1 MNQHITPVT
10 PDFSDTTFTATSEH
24 NLTTPV
30 LPSPVKYTPI
40 VPKTNNDSLTPN
52 ADYVWEV
59 NAEQRR
65 KWEDSWQDNAETAG
79 DEPDIVQT
87 EANVR
92 YAGLVSYVTSG
103 LSPESAELSK
113 KIFGK
118 TSTPYTGDSYSN
130 LIVGRALC
138 SMAGAKGNPVKFIR
152 EHGAQLNLSMP
163 TAGYDTDNQLY
174 TLIGSTFA
182 TKERDDLTKR
192 QQEAQAKAKEA
203 EQRRADVLPDALTA
217 MATGDFVTP
226 LQRQVLDEVGF
237 DALTVRRVRQLTQ
250 RTAPLATKDAPQTLQ
265 GDSILDGVHL
275 LGLEHNTSLKG
286 FSLFSTKDLYDAS
299 VIIGDDPIARAVY
312 LNLMRIAGRRH
323 RDSHH
328 SDSFF
333 GNLGDATSNLLLSAT
348 RGVSEPLIKSGTDIG
363 MSLAADLNEEDNI
376 NVKRYQA
383 LRADAEA
390 AFQQG
395 YQERSDELAQNLGSS
410 ILWQIS
416 DFPTTMAPAVSTTAS
431 FLSATTSL
439 AYFLGGNTD
448 RRYEA
453 RANSMREGDT
463 STNFIEHGLVPTL
476 KTGVEAASV
485 YATGKSADLLSKG
498 LGKTSLGKAVSAR
511 LAYSPKLS
519 YAARVTEGVTTEI
532 TEELVEAVGNE
543 AVELTGIV
551 KDRQKEEHWTNFQKT
566 FLSGEFWAGNV
577 GMNLLF
583 ASFGYKGSRSK
594 QPFKSLFDDLG
605 FTKKEQ
611 KALQDDLA
619 NAQQAGANSHQLGDI
634 VKEHILKKESANP
647 EEFKQKAINVMANA
661 QQQQLIQ
668 EAAANG
674 VRDAIIKQAG
684 ISDMVKDA
692 DGNIKL
698 KRLSRAEDGKFEMVE
713 ETYTEEQLNTWLASN
728 VESTLTQEI
737 IDTQRTVR
745 GEKVSRAVESS
756 KNTPFSRVIS
766 MLNAPAELIAKMK
779 DKSSFDEEAMQM
791 FAEFALEEINY
802 RISSGQSA
810 EEARNAE
817 FGTTGASL
825 GAVANLAS
833 NFAERVA
840 QARATGE
847 LEEDEIAQSN
857 AFILP
862 GRTPGDNIL
871 MIARGEASAKD
882 VAHDWLEVF
891 GRSRFYTNPSYWRAA
906 LDALDADLLNNG
918 IITKS
923 LFDKPQGSRSDLNY
937 IEAFSHLAEADWLAS
952 HDIYAV
958 SDNTHNILDE
968 VMDDLGAVQGGLET
982 AKILKNYLDS
992 DAAKAT
998 IGSAIDPLR
1007 EVLTKAGATLTDILT
1022 TAQESAPKDAADFVL
1037 RQRGYIQESTAQDL
1051 QTLGQEADSP
1061 APLNT
1066 TTENPQEDALPP
1078 EASDGTPVTVAD
1090 LAQMNGID
1098 PQTGSVPVPPNAT
1111 YSRVDPKESGK
1122 NLIGGIA
1129 HGQPDGSICG
1139 AAKLSD
1145 ISIHPSI
1152 GKVDPANVRTNPDEK
1167 EVILF
1172 RKKDGTL
1179 QAIGGL
1185 SFLNHSTSFGVEN
1198 VPVRVYSSGKNFTP
1212 QWAARFAMESKIR
1225 ANLATTADLLSYF
1238 TKNNI
1243 TRDQARSQNLIPKDY
1258 AGQELS
1264 ASRAAWLLL
1273 EYATKKDIASVISG
1287 KLTVK
1292 QALLNSAPKVA
1303 KQKEQEQSL
1312 NTPQPLDPYAS
1323 IFKDGKHS
1331 EASTTEPDVRTGQVP
1346 IASITHSPD
1355 VQQFKRTRGGREAK
1369 KDGVVNELPGDYKTH
1384 DPIHLWLRTDG
1395 SLVVISGRHRLAK
1408 AIQSGAK
1415 YIPATVYPETET
1427 RNAQWARIHDFEQNV
1442 MDNQASVADIALYVQ
1457 GLNPHGRK
1465 LTQEETEQFNRAN
1478 SNAEKGLYIGLHGS
1492 PDLVYAHSI
1501 NALSAD
1507 YALKIAKAF
1516 PDDFDAQQ
1524 QAIASLMD
1532 NNGITEALD
1541 SATIYRDLRNN
1552 QSQELNFG
1560 DSQKQEAFNRF
1571 FAQYAAN
1578 KVKELGRKK
1587 AKHNV
1592 AKTDKSIREHEK
1604 VGIHVTN
1611 PEENRKELQ
1620 RLSLEQDKWRNPGL
1634 YPELRQEAEE
1644 AFNNS
1649 EEAAQTYLNL
1659 DFSQQEQDLFS
1670 SSFSVI
1676 GKKAKTWD
1684 KYVDKAFKGRDDGL
1698 MRAEIDD
1705 SQARLKLF
1713 NDNDY
1718 GLIVDEIERFIKS
1731 NKKALQDYKEAL
1743 KEKEEFSWVSEYM
1756 RVRDLADV
1764 KQEQINKNLSDAEK
1778 VVEDLE
1784 DKLISD
1790 LDLTSYYKSLSY
1802 PEDKVFKFRI
1812 RKILREEE
1820 SPSELAALVTLL
1832 DYNDKTFK
1840 LSDVMIHHELFEA
1853 YPELKDINISF
1864 KKLNMDRLA
1873 ETDGK
1878 NITFNSQI
1886 PRTRED
1892 ILSTILHETQ
1902 HVIQRIEGF
1911 APGSNPISAHVYLKN
1926 YLEGFQVKHLQGKL
1940 ETISAFFAYLEQLD
1954 ELTPLVEEILT
1965 KAKKANAISK
1975 SETASEHEKHAYSF
1989 ELSRAQISFRK
2000 KSKFNDSLI
2009 TLAPDLNEKVFKI
2022 THLIGGGLVD
2032 TDENLPK
2039 LEQYVS
2045 YFREGIF
2052 KHFRKEISELT
2063 SLTEGLISDFLDL
2076 TFEKEKKLRILEKL
2090 KDLSPGEIY
2099 DRIAGEIESR
2109 NVQYRM
2115 NMTAEERAATPFNST
2130 LEYPGEAIAM
2140 PPLSS
2145 FSITPA
2151 RARRKYMPL
2160 AEAVKL
2166 EQYVALEEYARK
2178 LFRDAKRLTLA
2189 NPKNRLD
2196 DATEA
2201 AIHLRSLLNAVFAI
2215 LPKDAQPWK
2224 ALQFAKANID
2234 ALTWAVANPHLDLT
2248 PRIAPGLTPA
2258 EIDKYNESGWRDRR
2272 QWLTNKISKLIV
2284 SVADSAAR
2292 SIEAHACRVLL
2303 QTAEDAIKTLDPKQQ
2318 PSGKERRGTT
2328 SARVFEKAQAY
2339 FLMFDWSPDQRA
2351 EELAKESDI
2360 LNDPDASPEEHAE
2373 ASRRRN
2379 AILLFAGLNKESL
2392 PRVKAGVE
2400 TLLAYIQTGKEEWNK
2415 KLLEE
2420 RRATEA
2426 IQEALSVVEPTISHS
2441 QTTARE
2447 TRKQG
2452 TFKRFL
2458 TSFLNPVATLKI
2470 FASLPG
2476 KAGEAFTALR
2486 AKLAIAQDAKTY
2498 AINQAHRDAEN
2509 ALDDILG
2516 VTGKPAAMRDMAR
2529 ADFLTKAN
2537 EYQKT
2542 GIIKKGRIKITKFEL
2557 KPADVENLANIRNTQ
2572 GIEAFN
2578 AALDT
2583 YRKAYS
2589 KQDKRQDSIPY
2600 DEVWNDILSQMK
2612 SPDYRGGTIYVEHYG
2627 QRDTDHVEELELTR
2641 LQAANLWLLAQQP
2654 SYSNIYDQDGKLI
2667 ERGMLDI
2674 LGYTD
2679 EIIDQLEIYCGKELI
2694 DYAIWKREYLNTTG
2708 LFEAY
2713 EEYMGLPFPK
2723 EENYWPGAFD
2733 TPSANGGLD
2742 AFNTTYEGS
2751 GVYSMLILR
2760 KKHLNEPNLAIDLEA
2775 AWEHAISQ
2783 HFHYIHLSP
2792 LTRQIRAIMRDP
2804 DTKARM
2810 RKIAGRTPLD
2820 NLDVGL
2826 NALDGA
2832 PAMQLQA
2839 AIQANSLASRLWGS
2853 FAKALLNMATL
2864 TGIKQVSA
2872 LGHALVHKNINI
2884 INIVPKLITS
2894 LLSEI
2899 KGIKI
2904 GAITPSE
2911 IRKLDSFKIR
2921 KDRENLTSKASQ
2933 LKPGQTQG
2941 KLALIDVL
2949 GGRVL
2954 EYSDYWANSVAMAA
2968 VYNTEYARAK
2978 KLMLQASGNKTL
2990 TPEQETELR
2999 QHCENTVSIALKQT
3013 AQPLE
3018 REDKPAALQQQN
3030 WAQMQ
3035 NAFMMGEVLSKIAC
3049 ATSIYKSERAKAYGK
3064 SDIEKRKA
3072 FWRAIFKTYK
3082 YIGGMSMASQ
3092 GILAILAYTLG
3103 SAPEVGDDDFDEWF
3117 ISQLLAGALGFG
3129 YLTPIPVI
3137 GESVGGFGQYAF
3149 GQYGAFAT
3157 YENTGI
3163 GASLKDLR
3171 DLEKA
3176 FNTDKGAAERAYA
3189 GSNSLRWASALIN
3202 FSLGGTKYGNAVAE
3216 LFSAAN
3222 NINNATRPALQYA
3235 KNTEKKSNK
3244 TKKST
3249 LKKLQSAKKAATKS
3263 RYTKKVHKP
3272 TVDY

>member
-10 PDFSDTTFTATSEH
+10 PDFSDTT
-24 NLTTPV
+24 LTPV
-30 LPSPVKYTPI
+30 SPAPQYTPL

-65 KWEDSWQDNAETAG
+65 KWDASWQDNAETAG

-87 EANVR
+87 ESNVR
-92 YAGLVSYVTSG
+92 YTGLVSYVTSD
-103 LSPESAELSK
+103 LSPDSAELSK

-138 SMAGAKGNPVKFIR
+138 SMAGYKGNPVGFIR
-152 EHGAQLNLSMP
+152 ERGEAAIGLSMP
-163 TAGYDTDNQLY
+163 TAGYDTNNQLY

-182 TKERDDLTKR
+182 TKERDALTKR

-265 GDSILDGVHL
+265 GDSILDGVQL
-275 LGLEHNTSLKG
+275 LGLEHNDSLKG
-286 FSLFSTKDLYDAS
+286 FSLFSTKGLYDAS

-333 GNLGDATSNLLLSAT
+333 SNLGAATGNILFSTT

-363 MSLAADLNEEDNI
+363 MSIAADLNEEDNI

-383 LRADAEA
+383 LRSDAET

-431 FLSATTSL
+431 FLSAPTSL

-485 YATGKSADLLSKG
+485 YATGKSADLLIKG

-611 KALQDDLA
+611 KALQNDLTS
-619 NAQQAGANSHQLGDI
+619 AQQAGATPQQMGDI

-674 VRDAIIKQAG
+674 VRDAIIKQSG

-698 KRLSRAEDGKFEMVE
+698 KRLSHAEDGKFEMVE
-713 ETYTEEQLNTWLASN
+713 ETYTEEQLNSWLASN

-779 DKSSFDEEAMQM
+779 DKTSFDEEAMQM
-791 FAEFALEEINY
+791 FAEFALEEINS
-802 RISSGQSA
+802 RIASGQSS

-825 GAVANLAS
+825 GSVANLAS
-833 NFAERVA
+833 DFAKRVSL
-840 QARATGE
+840 ARKTGE
-847 LEEDEIAQSN
+847 LKEDEIAQSN

-882 VAHDWLEVF
+882 IAHDWLESF
-891 GRSRFYTNPSYWRAA
+891 GRSRFYTNPSYWRTA

-918 IITKS
+918 IIQKS
-923 LFDKPQGSRSDLNY
+923 LFDNTQGSRSDLEY

-968 VMDDLGAVQGGLET
+968 VMDDLGAVQGGIET
-982 AKILKNYLDS
+982 AKILKNYLSS
-992 DAAKAT
+992 DAAKAA

-1007 EVLTKAGATLTDILT
+1007 DVLTKAGATLTDILT

-1037 RQRGYIQESTAQDL
+1037 RQREYIQDSTSQDL
-1051 QTLGQEADSP
+1051 TSLGQEADSP

-1066 TTENPQEDALPP
+1066 ATETPQEDAIPP
-1078 EASDGTPVTVAD
+1078 EASDGTTVTVAD

-1098 PQTGSVPVPPNAT
+1098 PQTGSVPAPPNAT
-1111 YSRVDPKESGK
+1111 YSLVDPKESGK

-1139 AAKLSD
+1139 AAKLAD

-1185 SFLNHSTSFGVEN
+1185 SFLNHSTSCGVEN
-1198 VPVRVYSSGKNFTP
+1198 VPVRVYPSGKDFTS

-1264 ASRAAWLLL
+1264 ASRAAWILL
-1273 EYATKKDIASVISG
+1273 EYATKKDIESVISG

-1465 LTQEETEQFNRAN
+1465 LTQEETEQFNRDN

-1516 PDDFDAQQ
+1516 PDDFDTQQ

-1532 NNGITEALD
+1532 NNGIKEALD

-1552 QSQELNFG
+1552 QSQELSFG

-1620 RLSLEQDKWRNPGL
+1620 RLTLEQDKWRNPGL

-1649 EEAAQTYLNL
+1649 EEAAQSYLNL

-1676 GKKAKTWD
+1676 GKKAKTWK
-1684 KYVDKAFKGRDDGL
+1684 KYVSQAFLGRDDGL
-1698 MRAEIDD
+1698 MRAEISTRFAKVNIDTLD
-1705 SQARLKLF
+1705 SKAVKVFRKLLYAAYKEDRTQLSKEHASWLE
-1713 NDNDY
+1713 NY
-1718 GLIVDEIERFIKS
+1718 GAALEKS
-1731 NKKALQDYKEAL
+1731 KKAELNFLKNPTEATAQIAKEAA
-1743 KEKEEFSWVSEYM
+1743 KEKGKWQEKAYSAIVSFF
-1756 RVRDLADV
+1756 
-1764 KQEQINKNLSDAEK
+1764 NKNDVNIQSNLSQNLLDA
-1778 VVEDLE
+1778 LA
-1784 DKLISD
+1784 
-1790 LDLTSYYKSLSY
+1790 LDFINSA
-1802 PEDKVFKFRI
+1802 
-1812 RKILREEE
+1812 EEE
-1820 SPSELAALVTLL
+1820 SYEVYELLSKIGK
-1832 DYNDKTFK
+1832 NKTVRLEDV
-1840 LSDVMIHHELFEA
+1840 LSFPELYEA
-1853 YPELKDINISF
+1853 YPELKDVTV
-1864 KKLNMDRLA
+1864 KLEKLDSGMQGYVSGNS
-1873 ETDGK
+1873 
-1878 NITFNSQI
+1878 IT
-1886 PRTRED
+1886 
-1892 ILSTILHETQ
+1892 LSSSDNNRWKYKTILLHEIQ
-1902 HVIQRIEGF
+1902 HIIQEIEGF
-1911 APGSNPISAHVYLKN
+1911 AKGGNLYTARIDADLLYEQNPEKYGHIYSLSDY
-1926 YLEGFQVKHLQGKL
+1926 
-1940 ETISAFFAYLEQLD
+1940 QLY
-1954 ELTPLVEEILT
+1954 
-1965 KAKKANAISK
+1965 K
-1975 SETASEHEKHAYSF
+1975 
-1989 ELSRAQISFRK
+1989 
-2000 KSKFNDSLI
+2000 
-2009 TLAPDLNEKVFKI
+2009 
-2022 THLIGGGLVD
+2022 
-2032 TDENLPK
+2032 
-2039 LEQYVS
+2039 
-2045 YFREGIF
+2045 
-2052 KHFRKEISELT
+2052 
-2063 SLTEGLISDFLDL
+2063 
-2076 TFEKEKKLRILEKL
+2076 
-2090 KDLSPGEIY
+2090 
-2099 DRIAGEIESR
+2099 RIAGEIEAR
-2109 NVQYRM
+2109 NVETRS
-2115 NMTAEERAATPFNST
+2115 NFTEEERAAIPFNST
-2130 LEYPGEAIAM
+2130 LEYPGEAII
-2140 PPLSS
+2140 SS

-2215 LPKDAQPWK
+2215 LPKDARPLK

-2328 SARVFEKAQAY
+2328 SATVFTKALAY
-2339 FLMFDWSPDQRA
+2339 FEMFDWSPDKRA
-2351 EELAKESDI
+2351 EELTKESDI
-2360 LNDPDASPEEHAE
+2360 LNDPDATPEEHAE

-2426 IQEALSVVEPTISHS
+2426 IQEAISVVEPTISHS

-2452 TFKRFL
+2452 TFKRLL

-2486 AKLAIAQDAKTY
+2486 SKLAMAQDAKTY
-2498 AINQAHRDAEN
+2498 AIRQAHRDAEN

-2583 YRKAYS
+2583 YRKSYS
-2589 KQDKRQDSIPY
+2589 KEDKRQDSIPY

-2627 QRDTDHVEELELTR
+2627 PRDTDHVEELELTR

-2667 ERGMLDI
+2667 ERGMLDT

-2742 AFNTTYEGS
+2742 AFNTTYEGN

-2760 KKHLNEPNLAIDLEA
+2760 KKHLNEPNLAIDIEA

-2839 AIQANSLASRLWGS
+2839 AIQANTLASRLWGS

-3018 REDKPAALQQQN
+3018 REDKPAAFQQQN

-3117 ISQLLAGALGFG
+3117 LSQLLAGALGFG

-3137 GESVGGFGQYAF
+3137 GESVGGIGQTIFGR
-3149 GQYGAFAT
+3149 YGAFAT

-3163 GASLKDLR
+3163 GASAKDILELK
-3171 DLEKA
+3171 KA
-3176 FNTDKGAAERAYA
+3176 FNTDKGSAERAYA
-3189 GSNSLRWASALIN
+3189 SSNSLRWASALIN
-3202 FSLGGTKYGNAVAE
+3202 FTLGGTKYGNAVAE

-3235 KNTEKKSNK
+3235 KNTEKKSTK

-3249 LKKLQSAKKAATKS
+3249 LKKLQSAKKAAAKS

>member
-1 MNQHITPVT
+1 MNQHIATVT
-10 PDFSDTTFTATSEH
+10 PDFSDTT
-24 NLTTPV
+24 LTPV
-30 LPSPVKYTPI
+30 SPAPQYTPI

-79 DEPDIVQT
+79 DEPDIIQT
-87 EANVR
+87 ESNVR
-92 YAGLVSYVTSG
+92 YTGLVSYVTSD
-103 LSPESAELSK
+103 LSPKSAELSK

-163 TAGYDTDNQLY
+163 TAGYDTNNQLY

-182 TKERDDLTKR
+182 TKERDALTKR

-265 GDSILDGVHL
+265 GDSILDGVQL

-286 FSLFSTKDLYDAS
+286 VSLFSTKGLLDAS
-299 VIIGDDPIARAVY
+299 VIIGDDPIARATY

-333 GNLGDATSNLLLSAT
+333 GNLGAATGNLLLSAT
-348 RGVSEPLIKSGTDIG
+348 RGVSEPFIKSGTDIG
-363 MSLAADLNEEDNI
+363 MGLAADLNEEDNI

-395 YQERSDELAQNLGSS
+395 YQERSDELSQNLGSS

-431 FLSATTSL
+431 FMSVPTSL
-439 AYFLGGNTD
+439 VYFLGGNTD

-485 YATGKSADLLSKG
+485 YATGKSADLLIKG

-611 KALQDDLA
+611 KALQDDLTS
-619 NAQQAGANSHQLGDI
+619 AQQAGATPQQMGDI

-713 ETYTEEQLNTWLASN
+713 ETYTEEQLNSWLASN

-779 DKSSFDEEAMQM
+779 DKTSFDEEAMQM
-791 FAEFALEEINY
+791 FAEFALEEINS

-825 GAVANLAS
+825 GSVANLAS
-833 NFAERVA
+833 DFAKRISL
-840 QARATGE
+840 ARKQGD
-847 LEEDEIAQSN
+847 LKEDEIAQSN

-882 VAHDWLEVF
+882 IAHDWLESF
-891 GRSRFYTNPSYWRAA
+891 GRARFYTNPSYWRAA

-918 IITKS
+918 IIQKS
-923 LFDKPQGSRSDLNY
+923 LFDNAQGSRSDLEY
-937 IEAFSHLAEADWLAS
+937 IEVFSHLAEADWLAS

-982 AKILKNYLDS
+982 AKILKNYLAS
-992 DAAKAT
+992 DAAKAA
-998 IGSAIDPLR
+998 IGSAIAPLR
-1007 EVLTKAGATLTDILT
+1007 AVLTKAGATLTDILT

-1037 RQRGYIQESTAQDL
+1037 RQRGYIQESTAQGL
-1051 QTLGQEADSP
+1051 QSLGQEADSP

-1098 PQTGSVPVPPNAT
+1098 PQTGSVPAPPNAT
-1111 YSRVDPKESGK
+1111 YSRKDPKKRGK

-1139 AAKLSD
+1139 AAKLAD

-1185 SFLNHSTSFGVEN
+1185 SFLNHSTSCGVEN
-1198 VPVRVYSSGKNFTP
+1198 VPVRVYSSGKKYTP
-1212 QWAARFAMESKIR
+1212 QWAANFAMESKIR
-1225 ANLATTADLLSYF
+1225 ANLATTADLLSHF

-1243 TRDQARSQNLIPKDY
+1243 TRDKARRQNLIPKTY
-1258 AGQELS
+1258 NGQELPS
-1264 ASRAAWLLL
+1264 SVAAWQLLK
-1273 EYATKKDIASVISG
+1273 YSSKKDIAAVISG
-1287 KLTVK
+1287 KMTVE
-1292 QALLNSAPKVA
+1292 QALLNISPKVA

-1369 KDGVVNELPGDYKTH
+1369 KDGVVNEIPGDYKTH

-1457 GLNPHGRK
+1457 GMNPHGRK

-1516 PDDFDAQQ
+1516 PDDFDTQQ
-1524 QAIASLMD
+1524 QAIASLM
-1532 NNGITEALD
+1532 NKNGITEALD
-1541 SATIYRDLRNN
+1541 SAAIYRDLRNN

-1571 FAQYAAN
+1571 FALYAAN
-1578 KVKELGRKK
+1578 KVKKLGHEKSSHK
-1587 AKHNV
+1587 A
-1592 AKTDKSIREHEK
+1592 AKTDKSIRKHEK
-1604 VGIHVTN
+1604 VGIIVTN

-1620 RLSLEQDKWRNPGL
+1620 RLTLEQDKWRNPGL
-1634 YPELRQEAEE
+1634 YPELRKEAEE

-1670 SSFSVI
+1670 SSFSVTS
-1676 GKKAKTWD
+1676 K
-1684 KYVDKAFKGRDDGL
+1684 
-1698 MRAEIDD
+1698 
-1705 SQARLKLF
+1705 QA
-1713 NDNDY
+1713 
-1718 GLIVDEIERFIKS
+1718 
-1731 NKKALQDYKEAL
+1731 Q
-1743 KEKEEFSWVSEYM
+1743 
-1756 RVRDLADV
+1756 
-1764 KQEQINKNLSDAEK
+1764 
-1778 VVEDLE
+1778 
-1784 DKLISD
+1784 
-1790 LDLTSYYKSLSY
+1790 
-1802 PEDKVFKFRI
+1802 
-1812 RKILREEE
+1812 
-1820 SPSELAALVTLL
+1820 
-1832 DYNDKTFK
+1832 
-1840 LSDVMIHHELFEA
+1840 
-1853 YPELKDINISF
+1853 
-1864 KKLNMDRLA
+1864 
-1873 ETDGK
+1873 
-1878 NITFNSQI
+1878 
-1886 PRTRED
+1886 
-1892 ILSTILHETQ
+1892 
-1902 HVIQRIEGF
+1902 
-1911 APGSNPISAHVYLKN
+1911 
-1926 YLEGFQVKHLQGKL
+1926 
-1940 ETISAFFAYLEQLD
+1940 SAFNKDGILEAD
-1954 ELTPLVEEILT
+1954 
-1965 KAKKANAISK
+1965 NAI
-1975 SETASEHEKHAYSF
+1975 
-1989 ELSRAQISFRK
+1989 
-2000 KSKFNDSLI
+2000 I
-2009 TLAPDLNEKVFKI
+2009 TK
-2022 THLIGGGLVD
+2022 
-2032 TDENLPK
+2032 
-2039 LEQYVS
+2039 
-2045 YFREGIF
+2045 
-2052 KHFRKEISELT
+2052 
-2063 SLTEGLISDFLDL
+2063 
-2076 TFEKEKKLRILEKL
+2076 
-2090 KDLSPGEIY
+2090 PG
-2099 DRIAGEIESR
+2099 A
-2109 NVQYRM
+2109 
-2115 NMTAEERAATPFNST
+2115 
-2130 LEYPGEAIAM
+2130 
-2140 PPLSS
+2140 S

-2215 LPKDAQPWK
+2215 LPKEARPWK

-2328 SARVFEKAQAY
+2328 SERVFTKALAY
-2339 FLMFDWSPDQRA
+2339 FEMFDWGPDKRA
-2351 EELAKESDI
+2351 EELTKESDI

-2426 IQEALSVVEPTISHS
+2426 IQEAISVAEPTISHS

-2447 TRKQG
+2447 TRNQG
-2452 TFKRFL
+2452 RFKRLL

-2486 AKLAIAQDAKTY
+2486 AKLAMAQDAKTY

-2537 EYQKT
+2537 EYKKT

-2583 YRKAYS
+2583 YRKSYS
-2589 KQDKRQDSIPY
+2589 KEDKRQDSIPY
-2600 DEVWNDILSQMK
+2600 EEVWNDILSQMK

-2742 AFNTTYEGS
+2742 AFNTTYEGN

-2760 KKHLNEPNLAIDLEA
+2760 KKHLNEPNLAIDIEA

-2839 AIQANSLASRLWGS
+2839 AIQANTLASRLWGS

-2884 INIVPKLITS
+2884 FNIVPKLITS

-2911 IRKLDSFKIR
+2911 IRKLPSFKIR

-3092 GILAILAYTLG
+3092 GILALLAYTLG

-3117 ISQLLAGALGFG
+3117 LSQLLAGAVGFG
-3129 YLTPIPVI
+3129 YLTPLPVI

-3176 FNTDKGAAERAYA
+3176 FNADKGAAERAYA

-3202 FSLGGTKYGNAVAE
+3202 FTLGGTKYGNTVAE

-3235 KNTEKKSNK
+3235 KNTEKKSTK

>member
-10 PDFSDTTFTATSEH
+10 PDFSDTT
-24 NLTTPV
+24 LTPV
-30 LPSPVKYTPI
+30 SPAPQYTPI
-40 VPKTNNDSLTPN
+40 VPKTNNDNFTPN
-52 ADYVWEV
+52 DDYVWEV
-59 NAEQRR
+59 NAELRR

-87 EANVR
+87 ESNVR
-92 YAGLVSYVTSG
+92 YTGLVSYVTSD

-138 SMAGAKGNPVKFIR
+138 SLAGYKGNPVGFIR
-152 EHGAQLNLSMP
+152 ERGEAAIGLSMP
-163 TAGYDTDNQLY
+163 TAGYDTNNQLY

-182 TKERDDLTKR
+182 TKERNALTKR

-237 DALTVRRVRQLTQ
+237 DPLTTRRVRQLTQ

-265 GDSILDGVHL
+265 GDSILDGVQL
-275 LGLEHNTSLKG
+275 LGLEHNPSLKG
-286 FSLFSTKDLYDAS
+286 FSLFSTKGLFDAS

-333 GNLGDATSNLLLSAT
+333 GNLGAATGNLLLSAT
-348 RGVSEPLIKSGTDIG
+348 RGVSETFIKSGTDIG
-363 MSLAADLNEEDNI
+363 MSIAADLNEEDNI
-376 NVKRYQA
+376 KVKRYQA

-390 AFQQG
+390 AFRQG
-395 YQERSDELAQNLGSS
+395 YQERSDELSQNLGSS

-431 FLSATTSL
+431 FMSVPTSL
-439 AYFLGGNTD
+439 VYFLGGNTD

-485 YATGKSADLLSKG
+485 YATGKSADLLIKG

-611 KALQDDLA
+611 KALQDDLTS
-619 NAQQAGANSHQLGDI
+619 AQQAGATPQQMGDI
-634 VKEHILKKESANP
+634 VKEHILKKEAANP

-674 VRDAIIKQAG
+674 VRDAIIKQSG

-713 ETYTEEQLNTWLASN
+713 ETYTEEQLNSWLASN

-791 FAEFALEEINY
+791 FAEFALEEINS

-825 GAVANLAS
+825 GSVANLAS
-833 NFAERVA
+833 DFAKRVSL
-840 QARATGE
+840 ARKQGD
-847 LEEDEIAQSN
+847 LQEDEIAQSN

-871 MIARGEASAKD
+871 MIARGEASSKD
-882 VAHDWLEVF
+882 IAHDWLESF
-891 GRSRFYTNPSYWRAA
+891 GRSRFYTNPSYWRTA

-918 IITKS
+918 IIQKS
-923 LFDKPQGSRSDLNY
+923 LFDNAQGSRSDLEY
-937 IEAFSHLAEADWLAS
+937 IEAFSHLAEADWLAY

-982 AKILKNYLDS
+982 AKILKDYLAS
-992 DAAKAT
+992 DAAKAA
-998 IGSAIDPLR
+998 IGSAIEPLR
-1007 EVLTKAGATLTDILT
+1007 DVLTKAGATLTDILA
-1022 TAQESAPKDAADFVL
+1022 TAQESAPKDTADFVL

-1051 QTLGQEADSP
+1051 TSLGQEADSP

-1066 TTENPQEDALPP
+1066 ATENPQEDALPP

-1098 PQTGSVPVPPNAT
+1098 PQTGSVPAPPNAT
-1111 YSRVDPKESGK
+1111 YSRKDPKKRGK

-1185 SFLNHSTSFGVEN
+1185 SFLNHSTSCGVDN
-1198 VPVRVYSSGKNFTP
+1198 VPVRVYSSGKKYTP
-1212 QWAARFAMESKIR
+1212 QWATNFAMESKIR
-1225 ANLATTADLLSYF
+1225 ANLATTADLLSHF

-1243 TRDQARSQNLIPKDY
+1243 TRDKARRQNLIPKTY
-1258 AGQELS
+1258 NGQELPS
-1264 ASRAAWLLL
+1264 SVAAWQLLK
-1273 EYATKKDIASVISG
+1273 YSSKKDIAAVISG
-1287 KLTVK
+1287 KMTVV
-1292 QALLNSAPKVA
+1292 QALLNISPKVA

-1369 KDGVVNELPGDYKTH
+1369 KDGVVNEIPGDYKTH

-1465 LTQEETEQFNRAN
+1465 LTQEETEQFNRDN

-1516 PDDFDAQQ
+1516 PDDFDTQQ

-1552 QSQELNFG
+1552 QSQELSFS

-1634 YPELRQEAEE
+1634 YPELRKEAEE

-1649 EEAAQTYLNL
+1649 EEAAQSYLNL

-1670 SSFSVI
+1670 SSFSV
-1676 GKKAKTWD
+1676 
-1684 KYVDKAFKGRDDGL
+1684 
-1698 MRAEIDD
+1698 
-1705 SQARLKLF
+1705 
-1713 NDNDY
+1713 
-1718 GLIVDEIERFIKS
+1718 
-1731 NKKALQDYKEAL
+1731 
-1743 KEKEEFSWVSEYM
+1743 
-1756 RVRDLADV
+1756 
-1764 KQEQINKNLSDAEK
+1764 
-1778 VVEDLE
+1778 
-1784 DKLISD
+1784 
-1790 LDLTSYYKSLSY
+1790 
-1802 PEDKVFKFRI
+1802 
-1812 RKILREEE
+1812 
-1820 SPSELAALVTLL
+1820 
-1832 DYNDKTFK
+1832 
-1840 LSDVMIHHELFEA
+1840 
-1853 YPELKDINISF
+1853 
-1864 KKLNMDRLA
+1864 
-1873 ETDGK
+1873 
-1878 NITFNSQI
+1878 
-1886 PRTRED
+1886 
-1892 ILSTILHETQ
+1892 
-1902 HVIQRIEGF
+1902 
-1911 APGSNPISAHVYLKN
+1911 
-1926 YLEGFQVKHLQGKL
+1926 
-1940 ETISAFFAYLEQLD
+1940 
-1954 ELTPLVEEILT
+1954 
-1965 KAKKANAISK
+1965 
-1975 SETASEHEKHAYSF
+1975 
-1989 ELSRAQISFRK
+1989 
-2000 KSKFNDSLI
+2000 
-2009 TLAPDLNEKVFKI
+2009 
-2022 THLIGGGLVD
+2022 
-2032 TDENLPK
+2032 
-2039 LEQYVS
+2039 
-2045 YFREGIF
+2045 
-2052 KHFRKEISELT
+2052 
-2063 SLTEGLISDFLDL
+2063 
-2076 TFEKEKKLRILEKL
+2076 
-2090 KDLSPGEIY
+2090 
-2099 DRIAGEIESR
+2099 
-2109 NVQYRM
+2109 
-2115 NMTAEERAATPFNST
+2115 
-2130 LEYPGEAIAM
+2130 
-2140 PPLSS
+2140 
-2145 FSITPA
+2145 TPA

-2215 LPKDAQPWK
+2215 LPKDARPWK

-2328 SARVFEKAQAY
+2328 SERVFTKALAY
-2339 FLMFDWSPDQRA
+2339 FEMFDWGPDKRA
-2351 EELAKESDI
+2351 EELTKESDI

-2426 IQEALSVVEPTISHS
+2426 IQEAISVVEPTISHS

-2452 TFKRFL
+2452 TFKRLL

-2476 KAGEAFTALR
+2476 KAGEAFTNLR
-2486 AKLAIAQDAKTY
+2486 SKLAMAQDAKTY

-2516 VTGKPAAMRDMAR
+2516 VTGKPSAMRDMAR

-2600 DEVWNDILSQMK
+2600 EEVWNDILSQMK

-2654 SYSNIYDQDGKLI
+2654 SYANIYDQDGKLI
-2667 ERGMLDI
+2667 ERGMLDT

-2742 AFNTTYEGS
+2742 AFNTTYEGN

-2839 AIQANSLASRLWGS
+2839 AIQANTLASRLWGS
-2853 FAKALLNMATL
+2853 FAKALLSMATL

-2872 LGHALVHKNINI
+2872 LGHALVHKNINLF
-2884 INIVPKLITS
+2884 NIVPKLITS

-2968 VYNTEYARAK
+2968 VYNTEYERAK

-2990 TPEQETELR
+2990 TPEQESELR

-3103 SAPEVGDDDFDEWF
+3103 SSPEVGDDDFDEWF
-3117 ISQLLAGALGFG
+3117 LSQLLAGALGFG

-3202 FSLGGTKYGNAVAE
+3202 FTLGGTKYGNSVAE

-3249 LKKLQSAKKAATKS
+3249 LKKLQSAKKAATKN
-3263 RYTKKVHKP
+3263 RYTKKAHKP